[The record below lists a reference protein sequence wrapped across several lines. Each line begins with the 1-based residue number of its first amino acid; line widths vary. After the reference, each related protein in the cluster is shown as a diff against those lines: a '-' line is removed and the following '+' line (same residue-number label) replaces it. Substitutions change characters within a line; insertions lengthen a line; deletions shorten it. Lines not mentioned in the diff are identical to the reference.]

1 MITIM
6 IKNLSFQSWNTQSQ
20 NRRNGSHLSLREELG
35 LSVDAILRCK
45 IQYRKWQQVS
55 MQPSVPTV
63 RGLYDLLFAISNQNT
78 FSFK

>member
-1 MITIM
+1 MITVM

-45 IQYRKWQQVS
+45 IQYRKWQQIS

-63 RGLYDLLFAISNQNT
+63 RRLYDLLFAISNQKHI
-78 FSFK
+78 FI